1 MIGYAVFLLI
11 FAACLAFVLKI
22 FMGKRK
28 QKAVPDALHAVGK
41 GARVYK
47 KIARH
52 GVGVVSVALDG
63 KLVEFEARSHDGT
76 AIASFTPVQVV
87 TAIDHRTVTVAPVTF
102 SPSLP

>member
-1 MIGYAVFLLI
+1 MVGYAILLVI
-11 FAACLAFVLKI
+11 IAAILICAQRLLV
-22 FMGKRK
+22 GKRK
-28 QKAVPDALHAVGK
+28 QKAVPNALNAVGK

-47 KIARH
+47 KISRH

-87 TAIDHRTVTVAPVTF
+87 SAIDNNTVTVAPVTF
-102 SPSLP
+102 SPSAL